1 MSVEPAAS
9 MLDLHKYSPHRTPLG
24 PKRRSDDQTLGLPSG
39 DTGLTPTA
47 WIPLIRRLEAASI
60 RARGELLDG
69 QVALVVG
76 THSQCFS
83 WDAQRV
89 GMDGGHCA
97 ARRGVVAAPGVARA
111 ADENLTPDRTIAGVN
126 TGLDRPF
133 GGAFDSDGNL
143 YIPSGESNSVLV
155 FATADLTG
163 TGNLNLTPVRTI
175 KGGNTGLALPAGV
188 AFDGNGDLYVA
199 QQIGPVEVFAAA
211 DLVGTGELDL
221 NPLRTIIVPS
231 TGGGQL
237 VFDDNGNLYVG
248 AGFSVV
254 AFSAV
259 DLTGTGPSTPT
270 PYAQSSATTLACRFR
285 PVWPL
290 MATGRSTWPT
300 LTPNR

>member
-1 MSVEPAAS
+1 M
-9 MLDLHKYSPHRTPLG
+9 
-24 PKRRSDDQTLGLPSG
+24 
-39 DTGLTPTA
+39 
-47 WIPLIRRLEAASI
+47 
-60 RARGELLDG
+60 
-69 QVALVVG
+69 
-76 THSQCFS
+76 
-83 WDAQRV
+83 
-89 GMDGGHCA
+89 
-97 ARRGVVAAPGVARA
+97 
-111 ADENLTPDRTIAGVN
+111 N

-270 PYAQSSATTLACRFR
+270 PLRTIVGDNTDLSLPTGLAFDGNGTLYVADIDSKSVKALTSGSLAGTGDLNLTPARTIVGSNTGLSEPSVSSS
-285 PVWPL
+285 VL
-290 MATGRSTWPT
+290 MADSTSPVPPPIASPRMRLRTWPGPVT
-300 LTPNR
+300 